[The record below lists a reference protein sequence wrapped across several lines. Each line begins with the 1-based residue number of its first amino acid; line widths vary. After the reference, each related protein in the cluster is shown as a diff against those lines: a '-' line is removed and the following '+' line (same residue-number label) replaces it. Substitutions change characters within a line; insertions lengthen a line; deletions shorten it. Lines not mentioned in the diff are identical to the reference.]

1 MHQTHQVSHNVGL
14 KSTLHVHSSGHS
26 WLTRV
31 LSRKEGGKGSCMYLE
46 VWGIPL
52 KENIEI
58 LGPLNRNLRG
68 KIPPIELHLFK
79 R

>member
-1 MHQTHQVSHNVGL
+1 MCTAVAIAGSPGFCL
-14 KSTLHVHSSGHS
+14 G
-26 WLTRV
+26 R
-31 LSRKEGGKGSCMYLE
+31 GGKGSCMYWE

-68 KIPPIELHLFK
+68 KIPPIELHLFLK
-79 R
+79 IASLYFLCVCVCVCV